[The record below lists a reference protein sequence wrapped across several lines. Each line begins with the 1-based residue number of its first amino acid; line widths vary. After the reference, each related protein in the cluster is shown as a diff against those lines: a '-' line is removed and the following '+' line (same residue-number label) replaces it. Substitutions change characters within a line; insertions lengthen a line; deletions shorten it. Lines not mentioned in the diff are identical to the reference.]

1 MSRLARL
8 LLLAY
13 PRSFRR
19 EFGDEWLRTVDDL
32 RTHGGRG
39 GLAIAGR
46 LAVDTCLTASRLRW
60 ESSMPTLRSTLV
72 VLGTVLLLFGLVLGA
87 GIIVFPVAVVL
98 AVLFAASTSHDRP
111 IAAEAVAWG
120 RHWYA
125 WMIGAVACF
134 LLGGSMLFTADD
146 GELSSIAW
154 PVWILSWL
162 AAATLAVIGLGLGLT
177 RIVYHRRI

>member
-1 MSRLARL
+1 MIRFARL
-8 LLLAY
+8 VLLAY

-32 RTHGGRG
+32 RTHDGRS
-39 GLAIAGR
+39 GLAVVGR
-46 LAVDTCLTASRLRW
+46 VMADTCLTAPRLRW
-60 ESSMPTLRSTLV
+60 ESSMPTLKSTFV
-72 VLGTVLLLFGLVLGA
+72 VLGVVLLLFGLVLGA
-87 GIIVFPVAVVL
+87 GVIVFPVAVVL

-111 IAAEAVAWG
+111 VAAEAVAWG

-125 WMIGAVACF
+125 WMIGAAACF
-134 LLGGSMLFTADD
+134 LLGGSMLFTSAD

-162 AAATLAVIGLGLGLT
+162 AAATLAVIGLGLGIT
-177 RIVYHRRI
+177 RFVYQRRT